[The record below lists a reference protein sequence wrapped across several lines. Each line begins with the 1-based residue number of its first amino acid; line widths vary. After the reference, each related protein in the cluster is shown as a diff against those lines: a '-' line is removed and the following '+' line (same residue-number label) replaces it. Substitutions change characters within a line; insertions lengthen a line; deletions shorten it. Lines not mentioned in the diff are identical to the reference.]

1 MKNFRQLDDLVL
13 DLKGLVL
20 VRELLRERGTDVAAL
35 ETEIDQ
41 VRNRLARFVS
51 GPKPGPKP
59 GAAARSSRRVVPAR
73 RRGAP
78 GGTRRAEIQLLT

>member
-51 GPKPGPKP
+51 GPKPG
-59 GAAARSSRRVVPAR
+59 AAARSSRRVVPAP

>member
-20 VRELLRERGTDVAAL
+20 VRELLRERGTDVGAL
-35 ETEIDQ
+35 EMEIDR

-51 GPKPGPKP
+51 GPKPG
-59 GAAARSSRRVVPAR
+59 AAARSSRRVEPAPR
-73 RRGAP
+73 RAAP
-78 GGTRRAEIQLLT
+78 GGMRPAKIQLLT

>member
-20 VRELLRERGTDVAAL
+20 VRELLRERGTDVGAL
-35 ETEIDQ
+35 EVEIER

-51 GPKPGPKP
+51 GSKP
-59 GAAARSSRRVVPAR
+59 GAAARSSRHVVTAPRHAV
-73 RRGAP
+73 P
-78 GGTRRAEIQLLT
+78 GGMRPAKIQLLT